1 MIYNQIVTWT
11 AFTILAMFLVISESK
26 PRLRKSIVVSIETRD
41 LERIHSLKKYR
52 SSIIKFFETRVL
64 RFFYLSGQ
72 KVVFLRSKTNIS
84 GSLGA
89 PDSHPPSPYLGTI
102 RKKSSA
108 KKLSRKKIPKK
119 RSFLVPKISVNL
131 DRYRKKLKISIELK
145 ISITQGWSK
154 RVKSRH
160 FFIHDKSVFLE
171 QT

>member
-52 SSIIKFFETRVL
+52 TSIIKFFETRVL

-119 RSFLVPKISVNL
+119 RSFLVPKISINL
-131 DRYRKKLKISIELK
+131 DRYRKK
-145 ISITQGWSK
+145 TQN
-154 RVKSRH
+154 
-160 FFIHDKSVFLE
+160 ID
-171 QT
+171 QTKKTVALRGGLNAYIRDIF